1 MFKSDTMYTNRYSDS
16 YMWEAVNKNTYK
28 FVMDDK
34 VMKWC
39 RFGAHKGQDNVD
51 TSNLG
56 MFDPSG
62 GPYVCLG
69 MEIDGKPI
77 TRIYSETGA
86 FYVECKD
93 FVQPGGD
100 CQV

>member
-1 MFKSDTMYTNRYSDS
+1 MFKSNKTYTNRYRDEYKWVAENETTYRFEMTGDS
-16 YMWEAVNKNTYK
+16 MR
-28 FVMDDK
+28 
-34 VMKWC
+34 WC
-39 RFGAHKGQDNVD
+39 RYGGREGVD
-51 TSNLG
+51 GVDVTDLG

-77 TRIYSETGA
+77 TRLSTSAQGFRA
-86 FYVECKD
+86 ECKE
-93 FVQPGGD
+93 FIYPGGD

>member
-16 YMWEAVNKNTYK
+16 YMWEAINDTTYK

-39 RFGAHKGQDNVD
+39 RFGGREGQDSVD

-62 GPYVCLG
+62 GPYISIG

-77 TRIYSETGA
+77 TRIYSEADTM
-86 FYVECKD
+86 YVECKD
-93 FVQPGGD
+93 FVQPGQD

>member
-16 YMWEAVNKNTYK
+16 YMWEAINDTTYK

-34 VMKWC
+34 AMKWC
-39 RFGAHKGQDNVD
+39 RYGGREGVEGID

-77 TRIYSETGA
+77 TRLLATEDGFNAIVNGE
-86 FYVECKD
+86 ED
-93 FVQPGGD
+93 D
-100 CQV
+100 